1 MKELRRQ
8 KLMTQRELA
17 TAVEVRYQTVQ
28 RWESAAR
35 YPRPV
40 QLRKLCAVLDV
51 TPSQLLAALD
61 ETKADAEA
69 AANGLQRVAT
79 SR

>member
-8 KLMTQRELA
+8 KLLTQKELA
-17 TAVEVRYQTVQ
+17 DRVEVEYQTVQ
-28 RWESAAR
+28 RWESGAR
-35 YPRPV
+35 HPRPV

-61 ETKADAEA
+61 ETRAVA
-69 AANGLQRVAT
+69 AANGLHRVAT